1 MCTWMK
7 KFLSIRIVTCLQ
19 FHFFESNC
27 LERHNKSPGLAYA
40 SLRRRSDVSVP
51 LFPADSSAELG
62 TKLEKWILHSNR
74 RGNRLTLKRSH
85 ITSAEHSSHPSLS
98 GSIPSAM
105 IIVFLTIWWQATR
118 APVGF
123 VVDTGI
129 IHVDFY
135 FSKRGPPHFWRVFFS
150 RRSGRSTRI
159 EPSAA
164 RFGER
169 AKSRCSLLR
178 VLRNSCYAVSRES
191 FPVNG
196 RPCERQSVHSDSPQ
210 RR

>member
-40 SLRRRSDVSVP
+40 SLRRRIDVFALLS
-51 LFPADSSAELG
+51 PADTAGLG
-62 TKLEKWILHSNR
+62 IGLVIWILDSNR
-74 RGNRLTLKRSH
+74 RGNRPTQGRNR
-85 ITSAEHSSHPSLS
+85 IINCEHSSHPSLS

-105 IIVFLTIWWQATR
+105 IIVFLTIWWQATC

-135 FSKRGPPHFWRVFFS
+135 FSKRGPQHFWRVFFS

-159 EPSAA
+159 EPLRGKAA
-164 RFGER
+164 GPATWRCRR
-169 AKSRCSLLR
+169 AR
-178 VLRNSCYAVSRES
+178 VLRHSCYAVSRES
-191 FPVNG
+191 FPLNG
-196 RPCERQSVHSDSPQ
+196 RPCARQSEYSDSQ
-210 RR
+210 WRR